1 MEKHKLDRINQLARK
16 SKTDGLTSEEK
27 EEQRILRQDF
37 LAEIRADIKATLDS
51 IEIIDGTEETVQS
64 EDELLS

>member
-16 SKTDGLTSEEK
+16 SKTYGLTSEEK

-51 IEIIDGTEETVQS
+51 IEIIDGS
-64 EDELLS
+64 